1 MTPRHFVD
9 LLTDVQ
15 LPDVFNPYVDRCPLH
30 DLKDAPQRR
39 RRNLQSYLEHAL
51 TSGAST
57 VWVAR
62 DLGYRGG
69 RRTGIAMTDEIHL
82 ESAKQLLGGVCLER
96 ATKGPPVA
104 ERTAAVV
111 WRVLSTLNLP
121 VVLWNVFP
129 FHPHMADEPFSNR
142 CHTRS
147 ERVVTMPIFAALI
160 DLVQPRNI
168 VAIGREAALALA
180 DLGSSVSIVRHP
192 SYGGQ
197 NEFIAGL
204 HTIYGVEPNQGADA
218 TQSMTLSNAAD

>member
-9 LLTDVQ
+9 LLSDVQ
-15 LPDVFNPYVDRCPLH
+15 LPDVFNPYADRCKLH
-30 DLKDAPQRR
+30 DLKDAPMRR
-39 RRNLQSYLEHAL
+39 RRNLQAYLEHAIAC
-51 TSGAST
+51 GAST

-82 ESAKQLLGGVCLER
+82 ERATQLLGGVHLQR
-96 ATKGPPVA
+96 ATKGPAVA

-111 WRVLSTLNLP
+111 WRILSALNLP

-129 FHPHMADEPFSNR
+129 FHPHDADDPFSNR

-147 ERVVTMPIFAALI
+147 EREATMPLFAALI
-160 DLVQPRNI
+160 ELIQPRNI
-168 VAIGREAALALA
+168 VAIGREAAAALA
-180 DLGSSVSIVRHP
+180 DIGSPVSSVRHP

-197 NEFIAGL
+197 KEFIAGL
-204 HTIYGVEPNQGADA
+204 QTIYGVEARPEAMQF
-218 TQSMTLSNAAD
+218 TMLSNPAD

>member
-9 LLTDVQ
+9 LLADVQ
-15 LPDVFNPYVDRCPLH
+15 LPDVFNPYADRCPLH
-30 DLKDAPQRR
+30 DLKDAPMRR
-39 RRNLQSYLEHAL
+39 RQNLQAYLEHAI
-51 TSGAST
+51 TCGAST

-82 ESAKQLLGGVCLER
+82 ERATQLLGGVHLQR
-96 ATKGPPVA
+96 ATKGPVVA

-111 WRVLSTLNLP
+111 WRVLSALNLP

-129 FHPHMADEPFSNR
+129 FHPHETDDPFSNR

-147 ERVVTMPIFAALI
+147 EREATMPLFAALT
-160 DLVQPRNI
+160 DLIQPRNI
-168 VAIGREAALALA
+168 VAIGREAAAALA
-180 DLGSSVSIVRHP
+180 DSGSPVSSVRHP

-204 HTIYGVEPNQGADA
+204 QTIYGVEARPEAMQF
-218 TQSMTLSNAAD
+218 MMLSNPRA